1 MEEAAL
7 FAEPLMMCHFASGV
21 GDPKYGPV
29 SDMDSITK
37 ILNEALDS
45 YNEINAAM
53 NLVLFGDAI
62 LNILRIKYVLPSY
75 SLFGC
80 LERIAIDITLFGC

>member
-62 LNILRIKYVLPSY
+62 LNILRIKYVLPIY

>member
-80 LERIAIDITLFGC
+80 FERITIGITLFG

>member
-1 MEEAAL
+1 MEETAL
-7 FAEPLMMCHFASGV
+7 FAEPLMLCHFASGV

-62 LNILRIKYVLPSY
+62 LNILRIKYVLPS
-75 SLFGC
+75 
-80 LERIAIDITLFGC
+80 

>member
-7 FAEPLMMCHFASGV
+7 FAEPLMMCHFASGI

-62 LNILRIKYVLPSY
+62 LNILRIKYVL
-75 SLFGC
+75 
-80 LERIAIDITLFGC
+80 AH